1 MKMDH
6 IFQKRAP
13 ILIQV
18 EIYFWVFRSGLGL
31 DGVKVGVNRGWAS
44 RRLRVKI
51 EIQIMIE
58 QWGEQTGL
66 LFKIQFPNHFQ
77 VWLSPKIQQIMLIKA
92 SMISLMIKSM
102 FDADPLT
109 LNNHFDSVLPVH
121 IIHVMLQ
128 NQSEARQLV
137 TRLNQNFA
145 KRSMVQTCRILVF
158 KN

>member
-1 MKMDH
+1 
-6 IFQKRAP
+6 
-13 ILIQV
+13 
-18 EIYFWVFRSGLGL
+18 
-31 DGVKVGVNRGWAS
+31 
-44 RRLRVKI
+44 
-51 EIQIMIE
+51 
-58 QWGEQTGL
+58 
-66 LFKIQFPNHFQ
+66 
-77 VWLSPKIQQIMLIKA
+77 
-92 SMISLMIKSM
+92 MISLTIKSM

-109 LNNHFDSVLPVH
+109 LNNYFDSVLPVH